1 MILKIYLIGYVIV
14 FFILTIKC
22 LIEKKELKIIDTI
35 VNIYIS
41 SMSWLIIMFLIS
53 NKYEKLFKQIQRKP
67 R

>member
-1 MILKIYLIGYVIV
+1 MVLKLYLIGYVIV
-14 FFILTIKC
+14 FFILTIEC

-53 NKYEKLFKQIQRKP
+53 NKYEKLFKQIKRKP

>member
-1 MILKIYLIGYVIV
+1 MVLKLYLIGYVIV
-14 FFILTIKC
+14 FFILTIEC
-22 LIEKKELKIIDTI
+22 LIEKKELKIIDII

>member
-1 MILKIYLIGYVIV
+1 MVLKLYLIGYVIV
-14 FFILTIKC
+14 FFILTIEC

>member
-14 FFILTIKC
+14 FFILTIEC

>member
-1 MILKIYLIGYVIV
+1 MILKLYLIGYVIV
-14 FFILTIKC
+14 FFILTIEC

>member
-14 FFILTIKC
+14 FFILTIEC
-22 LIEKKELKIIDTI
+22 LIEKRELKIIDTI